1 MATVMPLRGCVRYF
15 LGKAKDIILRPISS
29 QEANALIKRVHY
41 SGKVVNNSQFHIGV
55 YYQSKLEGA
64 MQFGPSLDKRKIQ
77 PLVSGTLWNEFIE
90 LNRMAF
96 SEALPRNSESR
107 ALGIAMRMLR
117 KHAPHLQW
125 VISFADGA
133 QCGDGTIY
141 RAAGFVL
148 TGIKENNQIW
158 AAPDGEVTTRMVATD
173 TRRLERGRLSPTVAR
188 ADEAGTRE
196 SRTSL
201 TDGRS
206 KTQQAHARAL
216 SRVSATKGTNI
227 LETGGASMKVFIEA
241 GFKPIPGYQLR
252 YIYFLDPTARVRLTV
267 PELPYS
273 EIERRGASM
282 YRGISRAASIDSDA
296 AGLQPAEEG
305 AVPIAA
311 LQTEV

>member
-1 MATVMPLRGCVRYF
+1 MGS
-15 LGKAKDIILRPISS
+15 AKDILLRPIDRKD
-29 QEANALIKRVHY
+29 ADAIVKRVHY
-41 SGKVVNNSQFHIGV
+41 SGKVVQNSQFHIGV
-55 YYQSKLEGA
+55 FYAGKLEGA

-148 TGIKENNQIW
+148 TGIKENTSIW
-158 AAPDGEVTTRMVATD
+158 EAPSGEQFSDHAMRNVDGHNRAY
-173 TRRLERGRLSPTVAR
+173 AR
-188 ADEAGTRE
+188 APALAHREAGARE

-201 TDGRS
+201 TDNRS
-206 KTQQAHARAL
+206 HKEQEAARAIV
-216 SRVSATKGTNI
+216 SRTTVTKGHDSARGG
-227 LETGGASMKVFIEA
+227 GGASMRQYIDA
-241 GFKPIPGYQLR
+241 GFRPIPGFQLR
-252 YIYFLDPTARVRLTV
+252 YIYFLDPTARERLTV
-267 PELPYS
+267 PILPFS
-273 EIERRGASM
+273 EIERRGAGM
-282 YRGISRAASIDSDA
+282 YKGQPRAASIDGDA
-296 AGLQPAEEG
+296 SGVQPGEG
-305 AVPIAA
+305 GSTPTAA
-311 LQTEV
+311 LQET